1 MKIGVYLS
9 MSKEA
14 ALSMFLDS
22 NVLVRGFKIQAMTTE
37 KRSGIFT
44 FKGVRWY
51 FYILNNITTMERF

>member
-1 MKIGVYLS
+1 

-14 ALSMFLDS
+14 ALLMFLDS

-51 FYILNNITTMERF
+51 FYILNNVTTIERF